1 MKKHEII
8 CIGNNDVRKV
18 RIKKITYYT
27 DLFDEVAQVVVMNT
41 FAEMVYKLQ
50 VKIFGIWITIKQYES
65 LIEEDDEYLWKCAVC
80 DYNRLVE

>member
-18 RIKKITYYT
+18 RVKKITYYT
-27 DLFDEVAQVVVMNT
+27 DLFDEVAQVAAMNA
-41 FAEMVYKLQ
+41 FAGIVYKLQ
-50 VKIFGIWITIKQYES
+50 VKIFGIWITIKQYKS
-65 LIEEDDEYLWKCAVC
+65 HNEEDDEYLWKCAVC

>member
-18 RIKKITYYT
+18 RVKKITYYT

-50 VKIFGIWITIKQYES
+50 IKIFGIWITIKQYES

>member
-18 RIKKITYYT
+18 RVKKITYYT
-27 DLFDEVAQVVVMNT
+27 NLFDEVAQVVVMNT

>member
-8 CIGNNDVRKV
+8 CIGNNGVRKV
-18 RIKKITYYT
+18 RVIKITYHT
-27 DLFDEVAQVVVMNT
+27 DLFDEVAQVVTMNV
-41 FAEMVYKLQ
+41 FAEMAYKLQ

>member
-8 CIGNNDVRKV
+8 CIGNNDVRKIRV
-18 RIKKITYYT
+18 KKITYYT
-27 DLFDEVAQVVVMNT
+27 DLFDEVAQVVTMNA

-50 VKIFGIWITIKQYES
+50 VKILGIWITIKQYES

-80 DYNRLVE
+80 DYNRLIE

>member
-1 MKKHEII
+1 MKKSEIV
-8 CIGNNDVRKV
+8 CIGNNGVRKIRV
-18 RIKKITYYT
+18 KKTTYYMN
-27 DLFDEVAQVVVMNT
+27 LLDEVAQVVVMNT

-80 DYNRLVE
+80 DYNRLIE

>member
-18 RIKKITYYT
+18 RVKKITYYT

>member
-8 CIGNNDVRKV
+8 CIGNNDVCKV
-18 RIKKITYYT
+18 RVKKITYYT

-50 VKIFGIWITIKQYES
+50 VKVFGIWITIKQYES
-65 LIEEDDEYLWKCAVC
+65 RDEKDDEYLWKCAVC